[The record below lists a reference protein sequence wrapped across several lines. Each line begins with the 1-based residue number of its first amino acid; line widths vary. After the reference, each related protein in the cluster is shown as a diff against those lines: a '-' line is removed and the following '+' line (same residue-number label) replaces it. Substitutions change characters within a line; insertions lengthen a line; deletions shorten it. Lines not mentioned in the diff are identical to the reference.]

1 MKKKF
6 AIAAIFLITY
16 LVFLI
21 ATLPSAVV
29 LKQITLPKQV
39 VLSGVQGTLWQTR
52 INQLVVGELLVEQ
65 LDVQLS
71 FWSLFTLTPKLD
83 ITFGDPL
90 LSGAEGQLALSIS
103 SQEVTVTDLS
113 IIVRA
118 NEVAKQLTLPLP
130 LSAQGEVTLRISA
143 ANINLQ
149 NNQCVTAQ
157 GEVNWSKAGV
167 VALEQNIK
175 LGRLSADIS
184 CEDGALALLLS
195 PKNDLGLTF
204 SAYVRQGGKISGTGY
219 LKPGAKFPQAL
230 NSTLPFLGRKDNQ
243 GRYRLSF

>member
-1 MKKKF
+1 MKKNF
-6 AIAAIFLITY
+6 AIAAIFLISY

-39 VLSGVQGTLWQTR
+39 AISGVQGTLWQTR
-52 INQLVVGELLVEQ
+52 INQLVVGELLIEQ

-90 LSGAEGQLALSIS
+90 LSGAEGQLVLSIS
-103 SQEVTVTDLS
+103 SQTAVVTDLA
-113 IIVRA
+113 IFVRA
-118 NEVAKQLTLPLP
+118 NEVAQQLTLPLP
-130 LSAQGEVTLRISA
+130 LSAQGEVALAISEMSF
-143 ANINLQ
+143 NLQ
-149 NNQCVTAQ
+149 NNQCLTAK

-175 LGRLSADIS
+175 LGRFSADIN
-184 CEDGALALLLS
+184 CEDGTLALLVS

-219 LKPGAKFPQAL
+219 LQPGAKFPQAL

>member
-6 AIAAIFLITY
+6 AIAAIFLLSY

-21 ATLPSAVV
+21 VTLPSAVV
-29 LKQITLPKQV
+29 LKQITLPKQIA
-39 VLSGVQGTLWQTR
+39 LSGVQGTLWQTR
-52 INQLVVGELLVEQ
+52 ISQLVVGELLVEQ
-65 LDVQLS
+65 IDVQLS
-71 FWSLFTLTPKLD
+71 FWSLFTLIPKLN

-90 LSGAEGQLALSIS
+90 LSGAEGQLVLSIS
-103 SQEVTVTDLS
+103 SEEAVVTDLA
-113 IIVRA
+113 IFVRA
-118 NEVAKQLTLPLP
+118 NEVAQQLTLPLP
-130 LSAQGEVTLRISA
+130 LSAQGEVALEISEA
-143 ANINLQ
+143 SFNLQ
-149 NNQCVTAQ
+149 NNQCLTAK

-175 LGRLSADIS
+175 LGRFSAVIS
-184 CEDGALALLLS
+184 CEDGALALLVS

-219 LKPGAKFPQAL
+219 LQPGAKFPKAL
-230 NSTLPFLGRKDNQ
+230 NDALPFLGRKDNQ

>member
-6 AIAAIFLITY
+6 AIAAIFLLAY

-39 VLSGVQGTLWQTR
+39 ALSGVQGTLWQTR
-52 INQLVVGELLVEQ
+52 ISQLVVGELLIEQ
-65 LDVQLS
+65 VDVQLS
-71 FWSLFTLTPKLD
+71 FWSLFTLAPKLD

-90 LSGAEGQLALSIS
+90 LSGAEGQLVLSIS
-103 SQEVTVTDLS
+103 SQAAVVTDLAMF
-113 IIVRA
+113 VRA
-118 NEVAKQLTLPLP
+118 NEVAQQLTLPLP
-130 LSAQGEVTLRISA
+130 LSAQGEVALQIGEVSF
-143 ANINLQ
+143 NLQ
-149 NNQCVTAQ
+149 NNQCLTAK

-175 LGRLSADIS
+175 LGRFSADIN
-184 CEDGALALLLS
+184 CEDGVLALLVS

-204 SAYVRQGGKISGTGY
+204 SAYVRQGGEISGMGY
-219 LKPGAKFPQAL
+219 LQPGAKFPQTL
-230 NSTLPFLGRKDNQ
+230 NDALPFLGRKDNQ
-243 GRYRLSF
+243 GRYHLSF